1 PSMSFIFFFQ
11 AEDGIRDFHV
21 TGVQTWLFRSRVRE
35 TLSPSLRSW
44 QSIQLA
50 RMTAT
55 ELSGS
60 LGDLATIA
68 SFAPVL
74 AGALTRSLADPPRR
88 AVWRWLSLAAVLNM
102 MTAVISH
109 RGSYTATFANLTLP
123 VFGWLG
129 FRSLVALADGR
140 VARNTIRAGL
150 AIFL

>member
-74 AGALTRSLADPPRR
+74 AGALTRSLADRSEERR
-88 AVWRWLSLAAVLNM
+88 VGKA
-102 MTAVISH
+102 
-109 RGSYTATFANLTLP
+109 
-123 VFGWLG
+123 
-129 FRSLVALADGR
+129 RSIR
-140 VARNTIRAGL
+140 KSRNNSKKMG
-150 AIFL
+150 